1 MIFSISSSLLLENSF
16 FLYFIISDVHWGFD
30 MLLDARHFGC
40 PSSEFRFVP
49 KYTFTDGLK
58 NDMNKNIGLG
68 DYLNTNT
75 HQNKAI

>member
-1 MIFSISSSLLLENSF
+1 
-16 FLYFIISDVHWGFD
+16 

-75 HQNKAI
+75 HQNKAILKGIR